1 MCIRVKVLLNVPLI
15 LFFFFQIC
23 IISIKSCEGRLPP
36 LPKRRVSF
44 SRACWRWPRP
54 SERLFAVKPAAKSAA
69 DEAALPAKVLN
80 KPPTPTP
87 ITTTTMTTLKKT
99 AYIPFHRFDFF
110 SLLCAS
116 CILFFYRL
124 LLFPARKKITT
135 VSVQN
140 DTDNKVT
147 NIQDI
152 KKFLKSICLNLL

>member
-1 MCIRVKVLLNVPLI
+1 MSHWYHF
-15 LFFFFQIC
+15 LFFSNLYNLYNFDK
-23 IISIKSCEGRLPP
+23 KSCEGRLPP

-87 ITTTTMTTLKKT
+87 ITTTTMTTLKKN

-116 CILFFYRL
+116 YILFFYRL

-147 NIQDI
+147 NI
-152 KKFLKSICLNLL
+152 